1 MKSMTEDYF
10 IKLIKFKKCKLIDE
24 IITTFC
30 ILFYLVIWNN
40 RTFTTDKQIN
50 LDIFIQIVLF
60 FGVFPI
66 TLRMERIIYII

>member
-1 MKSMTEDYF
+1 MTEDYF

-24 IITTFC
+24 ILTTFC
-30 ILFYLVIWNN
+30 IFFIYLVIWNN

-50 LDIFIQIVLF
+50 MDIFIQIVLF

-66 TLRMERIIYII
+66 TLRMQRIIFII